1 MERVVYDLEQF
12 PNFHSGVFYDIDL
25 KTKKVFVIHQ
35 ARDDREKYFN
45 YLLEAKGTIGMI
57 GFNNIDYDYPMLHYI
72 LTNMRKLVSV
82 PVGECL
88 QLMYAESQRIIDTE
102 YPSIREWNVQ
112 IKQLDLFRIHHFNN
126 VAKFTSLK
134 HLQMAMHWH
143 NLQEMPFHYTHMVTA
158 EQIPD
163 VLEYNDNDVMST
175 YQFYLETSEEIFFR
189 KRMKKMY
196 GIDCMNYPD
205 VKIGEEILII
215 ENAKALNIS
224 VKELRQMRTQR
235 DFIQLSTCI
244 LPYVKFKSKEFN
256 AVIDYLKGKN
266 VHAMNTKNQ
275 FKEVVLYGGVK
286 YEFGLGGIHGT
297 CGSGVFRSD
306 DEGDLILVDVSS
318 YYPNLAIQNRFYP
331 QHLSEN
337 FCDVGDKLYQQRMKA
352 KQTGDKQMVGAIKL
366 ALNGALFGKSND
378 QYSPM
383 YDTKFMLDITINGQL
398 LLCMLAERITDSGI
412 KIIQINTDG
421 ILVKVT
427 KAKRVLLDSMCQK
440 WEKLTKLKLDYDFF
454 KVIVQRDVNNYSGT
468 FTDGTTKEK
477 GAFAIN
483 KPWNKDH
490 SMKVVSLAVEK
501 YFVDN
506 VPVRDTIQNHTEI
519 FDFCMSQK
527 VGKQF
532 KVQHHYIKNGQ
543 RVEEDV
549 QRLNRFFITVKGGA
563 LVKVKEDGSIS
574 RLVVGQSIGLF
585 NKFYKSDDYDLKYDY
600 YVAEANKLINA
611 VDNGQLNLF

>member
-1 MERVVYDLEQF
+1 
-12 PNFHSGVFYDIDL
+12 
-25 KTKKVFVIHQ
+25 
-35 ARDDREKYFN
+35 
-45 YLLEAKGTIGMI
+45 
-57 GFNNIDYDYPMLHYI
+57 
-72 LTNMRKLVSV
+72 
-82 PVGECL
+82 
-88 QLMYAESQRIIDTE
+88 
-102 YPSIREWNVQ
+102 
-112 IKQLDLFRIHHFNN
+112 
-126 VAKFTSLK
+126 
-134 HLQMAMHWH
+134 
-143 NLQEMPFHYTHMVTA
+143 
-158 EQIPD
+158 
-163 VLEYNDNDVMST
+163 
-175 YQFYLETSEEIFFR
+175 
-189 KRMKKMY
+189 
-196 GIDCMNYPD
+196 
-205 VKIGEEILII
+205 
-215 ENAKALNIS
+215 
-224 VKELRQMRTQR
+224 
-235 DFIQLSTCI
+235 
-244 LPYVKFKSKEFN
+244 
-256 AVIDYLKGKN
+256 
-266 VHAMNTKNQ
+266 MNTKNQ

-506 VPVRDTIQNHTEI
+506 VPVRDTIENHTEI

>member
-1 MERVVYDLEQF
+1 MD
-12 PNFHSGVFYDIDL
+12 
-25 KTKKVFVIHQ
+25 
-35 ARDDREKYFN
+35 N
-45 YLLEAKGTIGMI
+45 YYCVCLL
-57 GFNNIDYDYPMLHYI
+57 N
-72 LTNMRKLVSV
+72 
-82 PVGECL
+82 
-88 QLMYAESQRIIDTE
+88 
-102 YPSIREWNVQ
+102 
-112 IKQLDLFRIHHFNN
+112 
-126 VAKFTSLK
+126 
-134 HLQMAMHWH
+134 
-143 NLQEMPFHYTHMVTA
+143 
-158 EQIPD
+158 
-163 VLEYNDNDVMST
+163 
-175 YQFYLETSEEIFFR
+175 
-189 KRMKKMY
+189 
-196 GIDCMNYPD
+196 
-205 VKIGEEILII
+205 
-215 ENAKALNIS
+215 
-224 VKELRQMRTQR
+224 EL
-235 DFIQLSTCI
+235 
-244 LPYVKFKSKEFN
+244 
-256 AVIDYLKGKN
+256 
-266 VHAMNTKNQ
+266 
-275 FKEVVLYGGVK
+275 
-286 YEFGLGGIHGT
+286 
-297 CGSGVFRSD
+297 
-306 DEGDLILVDVSS
+306 
-318 YYPNLAIQNRFYP
+318 
-331 QHLSEN
+331 
-337 FCDVGDKLYQQRMKA
+337 
-352 KQTGDKQMVGAIKL
+352 
-366 ALNGALFGKSND
+366 
-378 QYSPM
+378 
-383 YDTKFMLDITINGQL
+383 
-398 LLCMLAERITDSGI
+398 
-412 KIIQINTDG
+412 
-421 ILVKVT
+421 LVKVT

-506 VPVRDTIQNHTEI
+506 VPVRDTIESCTEI